1 MDNIEELLEGLSVD
15 DQSSPSRMSEPLNLA
30 SMTQQG
36 FLFGYNSLMMNLRP
50 LHPRSNQASRYWQLY
65 VENIDP
71 VTKILH
77 VPSFEKKFNDAYKDL
92 QLLEAGTEA
101 LMFSIYYSVVTSLS
115 VDTVQAEFK
124 ESKDNL
130 LQKYQFAIEQALSKA
145 NFMRS
150 KDLSTL
156 QALTLYLVSC
166 LPAVK

>member
-1 MDNIEELLEGLSVD
+1 VDNIEELLDDLSLD
-15 DQSSPSRMSEPLNLA
+15 NHSSLNLDFM
-30 SMTQQG
+30 SQQG
-36 FLFGYNSLMMNLRP
+36 FVFGYNSLMVNLHP
-50 LHPRSNQASRYWQLY
+50 LHPHSNQASRYWQLY

-71 VTKILH
+71 VTKVLH
-77 VPSFEKKFNDAYKDL
+77 VPTFERKFNDAQKDL
-92 QLLEAGTEA
+92 RRLEAGTEA

-145 NFMRS
+145 KFMRS

-156 QALTLYLVSC
+156 QALTLYLVRRP
-166 LPAVK
+166 PAVK